1 MEVRN
6 CEIEVVYLEESA
18 NSQQGFSINKSDIC
32 GYDVQMLIIMMCR
45 LRLCYIS
52 PEKINTKKSKWC
64 RRYIKY
70 LLSQHKVLTL

>member
-32 GYDVQMLIIMMCR
+32 GYDVQMLIIRMCR
-45 LRLCYIS
+45 LRLCYLS
-52 PEKINTKKSKWC
+52 RKDKHEKE
-64 RRYIKY
+64 
-70 LLSQHKVLTL
+70 